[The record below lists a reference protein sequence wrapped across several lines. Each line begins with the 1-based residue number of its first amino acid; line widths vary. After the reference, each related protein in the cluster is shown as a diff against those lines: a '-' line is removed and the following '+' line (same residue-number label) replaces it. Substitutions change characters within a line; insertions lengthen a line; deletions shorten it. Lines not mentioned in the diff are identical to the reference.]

1 MSDGINIKHIQ
12 FSDGT
17 SLTFEQ
23 AARRILKEGK
33 LTKGYWIK
41 NGIRPATGVLEE
53 WTQCGDDKCLYIE
66 PHLCYTPNKKRK
78 LLNGWFSVILAAE
91 NDRGMEETAEEHCYR
106 VEQWLRGF
114 KRQ

>member
-1 MSDGINIKHIQ
+1 MSDEINIKHIQ

-41 NGIRPATGVLEE
+41 NGLRPSTGVLEE
-53 WTQCGDDKCLYIE
+53 WTRSLLYPE
-66 PHLCYTPNKKRK
+66 
-78 LLNGWFSVILAAE
+78 
-91 NDRGMEETAEEHCYR
+91 
-106 VEQWLRGF
+106 
-114 KRQ
+114 